1 MENRHGSSRALTSAG
16 SGSAGGK
23 SGPSIIGRNWKR
35 EAITLCFY
43 GAAIFTLV
51 ALWTWVP
58 GDPSWFSSSRGP
70 ALNACGKA
78 GAWVAS
84 LILHSFGI
92 AGFLVPAALA
102 FAGVG
107 LHKDEGRTR
116 FWGAL
121 SGMVLSVVSL
131 TIFLSI
137 QWKYWPFSGQL
148 LLTGGALGYWAAE
161 GLISQFNPLG
171 SSIVSLLI
179 FLLTFALSTP
189 VSIVAILT
197 RLGVFF
203 GALSWKFTRIAG
215 TALAYGAGVVA
226 MRGAHV
232 AGDWLQKLLE
242 NGIKK
247 ARERKQQKP
256 VDCSEELAEPAVG
269 ASKRSKK
276 SESEPKGSNKDIID
290 VQAEPV
296 LAASSAA
303 PSSVIIPSEAPNVLE
318 TLKGSREPSRSEAKT
333 RLVPESEVTEDQ
345 EQEEEL
351 EEGEELDASEVDAGG
366 DITESEQEETTD
378 DIQGP
383 DTATRKKATPKP
395 EQLSMVEVP
404 IILPDEV
411 PSASAQQLEDKSVKS
426 TIKTVMKELRKARGQ
441 WKLPALQFLKTPP
454 KGQVQIDHQKLE
466 QNMQLLEEKFKEFQI
481 EGKVTAVRPGPV
493 ITLYEFKPAPGVR
506 VSKIAS
512 LADDLSMALSAQSV
526 RILAPLPGKA
536 VVGIEIPSES
546 RQMVYFRELLDSPDF
561 FGGKHSIPVV
571 MGKDIGGQ
579 PVIADLAK
587 MPHLLCAGQTGSGKS
602 VFMNGLICSMLY
614 RYTPD
619 QMRMILIDPKFNE
632 FIPYQDMP
640 HLLLPVVD
648 DPRHASNALKW
659 AVREMDRRYRILAM
673 LGAKN
678 LAAYNQKVDEMGAD
692 VVRDLLMS
700 EAEQTEGLDK
710 MTGGDWIGSYEQDED
725 GSARIG
731 RLPYIVII
739 IDELAD
745 LMMMAKK
752 EVEMSIARIA
762 QKARA
767 AGIHLVI
774 ATQRPSTDVV
784 TGLIKANLPSR
795 LSFQLAS
802 YTDSR
807 TILDR
812 QGAERLLGQGDMLFI
827 PPGTSGLVRLTGAY
841 LEDSEINKVASFLKG
856 QGEPVYRNEILE
868 DESEDGESEDEDGG
882 EEKDD
887 LFDEAVELARKTG
900 LVSASSLQRHFRI
913 GYNRA
918 ARLVETMEARGIVGP
933 QDGARPREVLV
944 R

>member
-43 GAAIFTLV
+43 GASIFTLV

-58 GDPSWFSSSRGP
+58 GDPSWFSSSKGA

-78 GAWVAS
+78 GAWIAS
-84 LILHSFGI
+84 LVLHSFGI

-107 LHKDEGRTR
+107 LHKEEGHAR

-197 RLGVFF
+197 RLGAFV

-232 AGDWLQKLLE
+232 AGDWLQKLME

-247 ARERKQQKP
+247 ARERRQPKP
-256 VDCSEELAEPAVG
+256 AESSEVG
-269 ASKRSKK
+269 GESVVASPKK
-276 SESEPKGSNKDIID
+276 SRKAESEPEGSKKDIID

-296 LAASSAA
+296 LVSSSA
-303 PSSVIIPSEAPNVLE
+303 SVIIPSEAPNVLE
-318 TLKGSREPSRSEAKT
+318 TLKASKEPVRSDAKT
-333 RLVPESEVTEDQ
+333 RLVPESEVSL
-345 EQEEEL
+345 EEEI
-351 EEGEELDASEVDAGG
+351 EEESDEGEELEASEG
-366 DITESEQEETTD
+366 DGDDSAESGEEETSND
-378 DIQGP
+378 AEDGGQAP
-383 DTATRKKATPKP
+383 KKRASQKP

-404 IILPDEV
+404 IILPDAV
-411 PSASAQQLEDKSVKS
+411 PSASAQEDKSVKS
-426 TIKTVMKELRKARGQ
+426 TIKTVIKELRKARGQ

-536 VVGIEIPSES
+536 VVGIEIPSEA

-710 MTGGDWIGSYEQDED
+710 MTGGDWIASYEQEED

-827 PPGTSGLVRLTGAY
+827 PPGTSSLVRLTGAY
-841 LEDSEINKVASFLKG
+841 LEDSEINKIASFLKE
-856 QGEPVYRNEILE
+856 QGKPVYRNEILE

-918 ARLVETMEARGIVGP
+918 ARMVETMESRGIVGP
-933 QDGARPREVLV
+933 QDGARPREVLL